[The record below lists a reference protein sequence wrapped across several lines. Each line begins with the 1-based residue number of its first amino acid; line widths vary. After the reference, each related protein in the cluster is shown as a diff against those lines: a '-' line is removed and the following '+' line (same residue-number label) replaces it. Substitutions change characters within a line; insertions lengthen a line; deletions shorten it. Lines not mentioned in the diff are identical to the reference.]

1 MNSDNL
7 PQLLKTGFHLT
18 LGAASFAIE
27 TLQDPIEREKNIAKL
42 QSDLGV
48 LTDEL
53 VEKGE
58 TIDREA
64 RNFVDTVFG
73 QSSEKEKNDSE
84 FASESRQSETTSEQQ
99 SEEPAGNIP
108 EPFSRSDAQQ
118 EIQEL
123 TAQMAAL
130 RAELESLR
138 VDNSERD

>member
-18 LGAASFAIE
+18 LGAASFAID
-27 TLQDPIEREKNIAKL
+27 TLQDSIEREKNLAKL
-42 QSDLGV
+42 QSDLGL

-53 VEKGE
+53 LEKGE
-58 TIDREA
+58 SIDREA
-64 RNFVDTVFG
+64 RNFVDNVFG
-73 QSSEKEKNDSE
+73 KPSENEKNDSE
-84 FASESRQSETTSEQQ
+84 FVSDPQSDTTSEQK
-99 SEEPAGNIP
+99 SGEPADNIP
-108 EPFSRSDAQQ
+108 KPFSRSDAQQ

-138 VDNSERD
+138 ADNSERD